1 MTHTFARDRGLG
13 RIEAVI
19 FDLDDTLLDWSQR
32 AMSWEEHLQPV
43 IAGVHGYL
51 LQEGHLSVDSAESVT
66 PLLIGQTFSA
76 TLRANWANARETWVG
91 VSMVGVWR
99 QTFNA
104 LGLNAR
110 PIDIN
115 AMLRA
120 VDWRPMPG
128 VVPYEDTAEILS
140 ALRAQGYRL
149 GLITN
154 SFQPM
159 WLRDIELEA
168 VGLVDYFE
176 ARITSGDTG
185 FMKPHPAIYWRM
197 LGLLNTTPER
207 AVFVGDHPSYD
218 IKGARLT
225 GLTSV
230 LICRPNVSRELEG
243 NEPDFTIQNLPQL
256 LPILEQLG

>member
-1 MTHTFARDRGLG
+1 MALAAARPAPAG

-32 AMSWEEHLQPV
+32 AISWEEHLQPF
-43 IAGVHGYL
+43 IAGVHAYL
-51 LQEGHLSVDSAESVT
+51 RQTGHLGADSAESIT
-66 PLLIGQTFSA
+66 PLRIGHTFSEF
-76 TLRANWANARETWVG
+76 LRASWSDARETWVA
-91 VSMVGVWR
+91 VSMAGVW
-99 QTFNA
+99 QQAFTD
-104 LGLNAR
+104 LGLTR
-110 PIDIN
+110 PIDID

-120 VDWRPMPG
+120 VGWQPMPG
-128 VVPYEDTAEILS
+128 VVPYADVVQTLTD
-140 ALRAQGYRL
+140 LRARGYRL

-168 VGLVDYFE
+168 FGLIDQFE

-218 IKGARLT
+218 IKGANLT

-230 LICRPNVSRELEG
+230 LICRPNVNRELDG
-243 NEPDFTIQNLPQL
+243 NQPDFTITDLPQL